1 MRVRHG
7 GALAL
12 SSVILGRSVP
22 GAAPPTRGATSQ
34 ARVGQAGALA
44 LVGLLAIG
52 CGEREPSASGSGG
65 HGTETL
71 VAGNERVPLRGG
83 EVAEG
88 LLEGQPNVLV
98 ITIDTLRADHLGAY
112 GYGRATSPRLDE
124 LASESVLFEQALAP
138 IATTLPSHTTMFTGV
153 APHEHGVLANI
164 ADGKVYTRRP
174 DLQTLAEFFSERGYR
189 TDAVVAAFPLR
200 PEFGLDAGFDGY
212 QAPEATPLVAKEV
225 TSAALEVMERQALE
239 AGPDLLWVHFFDPHG
254 PYTPPQRVARGFMM
268 DEATRA
274 YLKERRFSER
284 ARRPTGQWNELEPG
298 IDAYDGEVA
307 FVDRQIKRLLG
318 KGEELGWVSDDCV
331 IAVLADH
338 GEGLNQHG
346 VPGHGLVWEEQLH
359 VPWMIRAPGVAARRI
374 SQPVALAD
382 FAPTLLHLFDL
393 PGKEAFLGQVSGVDR
408 FAPTVAHA
416 DRRLLAQTSPR
427 QSATDGISYALRAGK
442 WKLHR
447 GDGGE
452 MQLFDLEADPYE
464 LKDVSFRWPKVL
476 DRLSSDL
483 DATLERQVG
492 GVRIEEASEATA
504 AELRALGYGGD
515 GR

>member
-1 MRVRHG
+1 MPGSGAAQRPRVTSRDG
-7 GALAL
+7 QGLWAL
-12 SSVILGRSVP
+12 SV
-22 GAAPPTRGATSQ
+22 T
-34 ARVGQAGALA
+34 VG
-44 LVGLLAIG
+44 GLLAIS
-52 CGEREPSASGSGG
+52 CGDPESNGSRNGG
-65 HGTETL
+65 VT
-71 VAGNERVPLRGG
+71 AGALDAGAERVPLPGG

-88 LLEGQPNVLV
+88 LLAGSPNVLV

-112 GYGRATSPRLDE
+112 GYGRPTSPRLDE
-124 LASESVLFEQALAP
+124 LASESVLFERALAP

-153 APHEHGVLANI
+153 SPHEHGVLANI

-174 DLQTLAEFFSERGYR
+174 DLKTLAEFFSASGYR

-212 QAPEATPLVAKEV
+212 EAPEATSLIAREV
-225 TSAALEVMERQALE
+225 TSAALAVMERQAAE
-239 AGPDLLWVHFFDPHG
+239 AGPGLLWVHFFDPHG
-254 PYTPPQRVARGFMM
+254 PYTPPLRVARGFMM
-268 DEATRA
+268 DEETRA

-284 ARRPTGQWNELEPG
+284 AQRPTGQWNEVESG

-318 KGEELGWVSDDCV
+318 TGEDLGWVSDDCV

-374 SQPVALAD
+374 PEPVALAD
-382 FAPTLLHLFDL
+382 FAPTLLHLLDL
-393 PGKEAFLGQVSGVDR
+393 PGKEAFLEQVSGVDR
-408 FAPTVAHA
+408 FAPTVAYA
-416 DRRLLAQTSPR
+416 DRRILAQTSPR
-427 QSATDGISYALRAGK
+427 QSAVEGISYAIRGGR

-447 GDGGE
+447 GEGGE
-452 MQLFDLEADPYE
+452 MRLFDLEADPYE
-464 LKDVSFRWPKVL
+464 LRDVSFRWPKVL

-492 GVRIEEASEATA
+492 GVRVEEASEATA

>member
-1 MRVRHG
+1 LDVLR
-7 GALAL
+7 AA
-12 SSVILGRSVP
+12 SVTLI
-22 GAAPPTRGATSQ
+22 
-34 ARVGQAGALA
+34 
-44 LVGLLAIG
+44 GLLAVG
-52 CGEREPSASGSGG
+52 CGESERGLSGNREGSEEVLDPGSQ
-65 HGTETL
+65 
-71 VAGNERVPLRGG
+71 RVPLAGG

-88 LLEGQPNVLV
+88 LLSGRPNVLV

-112 GYGRATSPRLDE
+112 GYGRPTSPRLDE
-124 LASESVLFEQALAP
+124 LASESVLFEHASAP

-153 APHEHGVLANI
+153 SPHEHGVLANI

-174 DLQTLAEFFSERGYR
+174 DLQTLAEFFSASGYR

-212 QAPEATPLVAKEV
+212 EAPEATPLVAKEV
-225 TSAALEVMERQALE
+225 ASAALRVMERQALE
-239 AGPDLLWVHFFDPHG
+239 SGPDLLWVHFFDPHG
-254 PYTPPQRVARGFMM
+254 PYTPPLRVARGFMM
-268 DEATRA
+268 DEETRA

-284 ARRPTGQWNELEPG
+284 ARRPTGQWNELESG

-318 KGEELGWVSDDCV
+318 KGEELGWVREDGV

-374 SQPVALAD
+374 AEPVSLAD

-416 DRRLLAQTSPR
+416 DRRILAQTSPR
-427 QSATDGISYALRAGK
+427 QSATDGISYSLRAGK

-447 GDGGE
+447 GEAGE
-452 MQLFDLEADPYE
+452 MQLFDLEADPFE
-464 LKDVSFRWPKVL
+464 LKDVSFRWPRVL

-492 GVRIEEASEATA
+492 GVQIEEASEATA